1 MTTPLMSIIALYNW
15 DSTIFDFF
23 NVPKPLDKEE
33 LENNLMMELGELSVI
48 YSEPTFLKWAIGQWS
63 NKQAPI
69 WKRLYDTTLYEYNP
83 IHNKDYTEYYD
94 DTRNITRQQNGT
106 ENTKID
112 TTNDETQNTT
122 YTSDT
127 TRDLSGSNNETRDL
141 TGTSKKDIQGAH
153 SDTGTENNTNT
164 RSVSAYNMENSF
176 APAEKT
182 DEDKSHT
189 FTTAINDT
197 EEISTSDSGTVD
209 HDIKEDETT
218 NVSDKTGI
226 TANRTGSETGDTTTS
241 NSEKSEDIFT
251 HRYHG
256 EGNIGVTTTQ
266 SMINEQRE
274 VVKFNIYDYIIEEF
288 KQRFCIMVY

>member
-15 DSTIFDFF
+15 DNTIFDFF
-23 NVPKPLDKEE
+23 NVPEPLDKEE
-33 LENNLMMELGELSVI
+33 LENNLMIELGELSVI

-63 NKQAPI
+63 NKQSPI
-69 WKRLYDTTLYEYNP
+69 WKKLYDTTLYEYNP

-106 ENTKID
+106 ENRKFNTSNDSSENITRNID
-112 TTNDETQNTT
+112 TD
-122 YTSDT
+122 
-127 TRDLSGSNNETRDL
+127 RDL
-141 TGTSKKDIQGAH
+141 TGNGKTDTQGSH
-153 SDTGTENNTNT
+153 SDTGTDTNTNT

-182 DEDKSHT
+182 EENKSHT
-189 FTTAINDT
+189 YTTAINDT
-197 EEISTSDSGTVD
+197 ETRENTETETTTTKDETDSTS
-209 HDIKEDETT
+209 
-218 NVSDKTGI
+218 N
-226 TANRTGSETGDTTTS
+226 ETGTETGNITTG
-241 NSEKSEDIFT
+241 NSEESEDIFT

-256 EGNIGVTTTQ
+256 EGNVGVTTTQ

>member
-15 DSTIFDFF
+15 DNTIFDFF
-23 NVPKPLDKEE
+23 NVPEPLDKEL

-48 YSEPTFLKWAIGQWS
+48 YSEPVFLKWAIGQWS
-63 NKQAPI
+63 NKQSPI
-69 WKRLYDTTLYEYNP
+69 WKQLYDTTLYEYNP

-94 DTRNITRQQNGT
+94 NTRNITRQQNGT
-106 ENTKID
+106 ENRKFNTSNDSTENITRNID
-112 TTNDETQNTT
+112 TD
-122 YTSDT
+122 
-127 TRDLSGSNNETRDL
+127 RDL
-141 TGTSKKDIQGAH
+141 TGNGKTDTQGSH
-153 SDTGTENNTNT
+153 SDTGTDTNTNT

-182 DEDKSHT
+182 EENKSHT
-189 FTTAINDT
+189 YTTAINDT
-197 EEISTSDSGTVD
+197 ETRENTENETTTTADEIDSTSNETGT
-209 HDIKEDETT
+209 
-218 NVSDKTGI
+218 
-226 TANRTGSETGDTTTS
+226 ETGDITTC

>member
-15 DSTIFDFF
+15 DNTIFDFF
-23 NVPKPLDKEE
+23 NVPEPLDKEE
-33 LENNLMMELGELSVI
+33 LENNLMIELGELSVI

-69 WKRLYDTTLYEYNP
+69 WKQLYDTTLYDYNP
-83 IHNKDYTEYYD
+83 IHNRDYTEWYD
-94 DTRNITRQQNGT
+94 DTRKITRQQNGT
-106 ENTKID
+106 ENIEVK
-112 TTNDETQNTT
+112 TTNEETQDTT

-127 TRDLSGSNNETRDL
+127 TRDLTGSNNETRDL
-141 TGTSKKDIQGAH
+141 AGSSKKDTQGSH
-153 SDTGTENNTNT
+153 SDTGTEDNTNT
-164 RSVSAYNMENSF
+164 RSVSAYNMENTF

-182 DEDKSHT
+182 EEDKTHT
-189 FTTAINDT
+189 ITTAINDT
-197 EEISTSDSGTVD
+197 EEVATTDTGTID
-209 HDIKEDETT
+209 NDIEENETT
-218 NVSDKTGI
+218 NVSDKTGV
-226 TANRTGSETGDTTTS
+226 TANKNGTETGDTTTS